1 MKRRGKYYSVFDNE
15 IESENVVDFGMEI
28 RGYRYYEKYTDQQI
42 ESLEYLLKYWNKEY
56 NIPIIY
62 NPEMWNL
69 NEDALKGEPGIWSHT
84 SYRPD
89 KSDVSPQ
96 ENLIKMLKNL

>member
-1 MKRRGKYYSVFDNE
+1 
-15 IESENVVDFGMEI
+15 
-28 RGYRYYEKYTDQQI
+28 
-42 ESLEYLLKYWNKEY
+42 
-56 NIPIIY
+56 
-62 NPEMWNL
+62 MWNL